1 MLSRVAESIYWIG
14 RYTERAE
21 NTARLV
27 NLNMNLLLDMP
38 KHARPSWGNMV
49 TMTSGEPYFRER
61 YRKED
66 ERSVIKFLLV
76 DGKNPGSMLN
86 SLALARENARTV
98 RDIIPQSGW
107 EHLNGLCA
115 AARDGAQKGLSR
127 KNRFAYL
134 MSVIRDVE
142 ALNGVLSSTML
153 HDSAYSFLCIGRSI
167 ERADM
172 TTRIIDELSAG
183 TVAEDPLG
191 EAENSLRWMGLL
203 KTLSAYHMYRREMEV
218 AVDRDPVLEFLLRC
232 PTYPRSVLHC
242 LNAIGSELRKLPR
255 FKGALASFGPVTE
268 LLDNMDYS
276 QLDQPGLH
284 DHIDALQIAL
294 VDIHDAIAGTYFQ
307 LSDDTG
313 K

>member
-1 MLSRVAESIYWIG
+1 MMLSRVAESIYWIG

-27 NLNMNLLLDMP
+27 NLNMNLLLDLP

-49 TMTSGEPYFRER
+49 TMTGSEADFQSR
-61 YRKED
+61 YRKDD
-66 ERSVIKFLLV
+66 ERSVVRFLLV
-76 DGKNPGSMLN
+76 DPKNPSAMLN
-86 SLALARENARTV
+86 SLAMARENARTV

-107 EHLNGLCA
+107 EHLNGLYR
-115 AARDGAQKGLSR
+115 AAREGAKTGLSR

-134 MSVIRDVE
+134 ISVIRDVE

-153 HDSAYSFLCIGRSI
+153 HDSAYSFLRMGRVL

-183 TVAEDPLG
+183 TVDSDPLG

-218 AVDRDPVLEFLLRC
+218 AVERDPVLEFLLCC
-232 PTYPRSVLHC
+232 PTYPRAVLHC
-242 LNAIGSELRKLPR
+242 LTELESELRKLPR
-255 FKGALASFGPVTE
+255 YKAALGACNAAHTLMAET
-268 LLDNMDYS
+268 DHTA
-276 QLDQPGLH
+276 LDQQGLH
-284 DHIDALQIAL
+284 QHMDAIQLAL
-294 VDIHDAIAGTYFQ
+294 VDINNAISRTYFQ
-307 LSDDTG
+307 LAEE
-313 K
+313 